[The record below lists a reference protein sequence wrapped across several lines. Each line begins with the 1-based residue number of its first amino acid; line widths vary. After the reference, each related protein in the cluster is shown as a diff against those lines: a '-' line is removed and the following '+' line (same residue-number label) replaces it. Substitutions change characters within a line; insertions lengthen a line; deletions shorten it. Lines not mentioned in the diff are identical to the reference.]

1 MDNLAIKVALSRIK
15 VVGDSSIKAAKKLKP
30 EEGPTGLEL
39 WQLVQLSHEFAAA
52 VLALRQELASGS

>member
-1 MDNLAIKVALSRIK
+1 MPSRIAIDK
-15 VVGDSSIKAAKKLKP
+15 ALRTIKFCGDSSIKAAKKLKP

-52 VLALRQELASGS
+52 VLILREEMAK